1 MNSLYLQPQNFEE
14 ENRKYYEA
22 RNDLIKAYNSL
33 NQLSPNMRNQ
43 LLNEMAQLAIWVEF
57 LRYLNI
63 N

>member
-43 LLNEMAQLAIWVEF
+43 LLSEMAQLAIWAEF
-57 LRYLNI
+57 LRYLNF